1 MKIQPTTIQKV
12 IKTLSITLDEELTC
26 GECYQEVDKYVDM
39 LRAGK
44 KPSEVLPLVEHHLT
58 LCPPCKEEFEALLVA
73 LTSVED
79 ET

>member
-44 KPSEVLPLVEHHLT
+44 KPSEILPLVEHHLT

-73 LTSVED
+73 LAAAED
-79 ET
+79 EN